1 MRPHNSVGGYR
12 VYPTSPADA
21 ETANAEVAILG
32 QFNEGMDRL
41 NTERQ
46 LTDQEQYLVDH
57 LDHRSELANK
67 YQRLLVTSNTIW
79 GLALEKQQ
87 AHGRN
92 EFDPGELTTED
103 LVVVLNDYANR
114 WRAFKREIA
123 EQA

>member
-21 ETANAEVAILG
+21 ETAEAEIAILS

-46 LTDQEQYLVDH
+46 LTAREQRLVDQLNRH
-57 LDHRSELANK
+57 SELAFE
-67 YQRLLVTSNTIW
+67 YRRLLVTSNTIW

-87 AHGRN
+87 AHARN
-92 EFDPGELTTED
+92 ELDAGELTTEQ
-103 LVVVLNDYANR
+103 LAEVLNNCANR
-114 WRAFKREIA
+114 WREFKRGIE